1 MPAFL
6 KNKWLWIGL
15 VLIAVIVVG
24 FSFMQ
29 NAGKAKKAEVEKA
42 AATRVESPYAA
53 IANGKVD
60 VEGGIIQIAA
70 RRGGVVREVLVQE
83 GDRVVAGQILARQE
97 DDEPRLAL
105 QSANADVAQAES
117 QIRLI
122 QVEIRTA
129 QREHDRLQR
138 LVASNFVA
146 ASRMD
151 QARDAIATA
160 QARLAAQQASVQTAR
175 ARRDQAAYN
184 VELTVIRAPQS
195 GRIVRRYANPGA
207 GASTLNVSNMFDL
220 EPDAPRIARAEI
232 VESDIPNISAGQA
245 VEITPEGDPSKV
257 YVGTVLRRAAVFG
270 PRKLASDDPLQRSEG
285 PVGWVVALDGPSTP
299 PNTLTRRLYCADGVS
314 DRRRPPAP
322 LPTDLTGRLTGSC
335 SARRACR
342 SAWPRRVCP
351 RRTSWCSGR
360 SSPRRGCPAAGPS
373 CAPPCSATR
382 CRR

>member
-15 VLIAVIVVG
+15 VLIVVIVLG
-24 FSFMQ
+24 FTFMQ
-29 NAGKAKKAEVEKA
+29 NAGKAKKAEEEKA

-97 DDEPRLAL
+97 DDEARLAL

-117 QIRLI
+117 QLRLI

-129 QREHDRLQR
+129 QREHDRLAR

-146 ASRMD
+146 GSRMD

-160 QARLAAQQASVQTAR
+160 QARLGSQQASVQTAR

-232 VESDIPNISAGQA
+232 VESDIPNISPGQA
-245 VEITPEGDPSKV
+245 VEIDALLDGHYEVVTAASLNLPEPDETESSF
-257 YVGTVLRRAAVFG
+257 VGNAMLKARHAADRSGEVALAACPCVCRSGGLRR
-270 PRKLASDDPLQRSEG
+270 R
-285 PVGWVVALDGPSTP
+285 
-299 PNTLTRRLYCADGVS
+299 
-314 DRRRPPAP
+314 
-322 LPTDLTGRLTGSC
+322 
-335 SARRACR
+335 
-342 SAWPRRVCP
+342 
-351 RRTSWCSGR
+351 
-360 SSPRRGCPAAGPS
+360 
-373 CAPPCSATR
+373 
-382 CRR
+382 

>member
-15 VLIAVIVVG
+15 VLIAAIVVG
-24 FSFMQ
+24 FNYMQ
-29 NAGKAKKAEVEKA
+29 SADKAKKAEEEKA

-70 RRGGVVREVLVQE
+70 RRGGIVREVLVQE

-97 DDEPRLAL
+97 DDEARLAL

-117 QIRLI
+117 QLRLI

-129 QREHDRLQR
+129 QREHDRLAR
-138 LVASNFVA
+138 LVESNFVA
-146 ASRMD
+146 GSRMD

-160 QARLAAQQASVQTAR
+160 QARLGSQQASVQTAR

-184 VELTVIRAPQS
+184 VELTVIRAPQD

-232 VESDIPNISAGQA
+232 VESDIPNISPGQA

-270 PRKLASDDPLQRSEG
+270 ARKLASDDPSQRSDER
-285 PVGWVVALDGPSTP
+285 VVEVV
-299 PNTLTRRLYCADGVS
+299 VS
-314 DRRRPPAP
+314 AGDAP
-322 LPTDLTGRLTGSC
+322 LLIGQRVLVKFMKPGETAGAPRAATTGVPAG
-335 SARRACR
+335 RAMR
-342 SAWPRRVCP
+342 EAPQ
-351 RRTSWCSGR
+351 
-360 SSPRRGCPAAGPS
+360 AG
-373 CAPPCSATR
+373 
-382 CRR
+382 